1 MRPIDAIDELKK
13 SYVNTDLDWERL
25 LELAYRDLLDA
36 NAWILDIGGHGG
48 RHADV
53 FIREIGCARVA
64 VVEPLPDHAAA
75 LEARY
80 RGLPGVSVHACAVGR
95 ETGRTSFVFNA
106 GSPEESGI
114 RERLYNQP
122 DAAHLIELEVELRRL
137 DELCDDWERLD
148 FVKIDT
154 EGGEIDILAGGE
166 STLRRLRPVLSVE
179 YGAAGYQAYGY
190 AQATLFERAAEL
202 GYGLMDLFGNAIPTL
217 EEWSRCTD
225 NFYWD
230 YLMVPT
236 ERLGAVGE
244 RLSGQWGRV
253 EEVVTRAARD
263 RIGRGLPPGA

>member
-25 LELAYRDLLDA
+25 LEFAYRDLIDA
-36 NAWILDIGGHGG
+36 DAWVLDIGGHGG

-64 VVEPLPDHAAA
+64 VVEPLPDHASA

-80 RGLPGVSVHACAVGR
+80 RNAPCVSIHACAVGR

-114 RERLYNQP
+114 RERRYNQP
-122 DAAHLIELEVELRRL
+122 DVAHLIELEVELLAL
-137 DELCDDWERLD
+137 DVLCRDWDRLD

-166 STLRRLRPVLSVE
+166 ATLRRLRPVLSVE

-190 AQATLFERAAEL
+190 EQTTLFERAVEL
-202 GYGLMDLFGNAIPTL
+202 DYVLMDLFGNAIPTL
-217 EEWSRCTD
+217 EEWSRCSD
-225 NFYWD
+225 NF
-230 YLMVPT
+230 
-236 ERLGAVGE
+236 
-244 RLSGQWGRV
+244 
-253 EEVVTRAARD
+253 
-263 RIGRGLPPGA
+263 